1 MKNYASNRVRNVVL
15 FYHSGSG
22 KTTYSEAALYYSGAT
37 KRFGKVEDRKHCVRT
52 MKQKK
57 FAVRFRSIHL

>member
-15 FYHSGSG
+15 LGHSGSG

-37 KRFGKVEDRKHCVRT
+37 KRFGKVDLS
-52 MKQKK
+52 MQ
-57 FAVRFRSIHL
+57 